1 MTSSA
6 YSSGVFLALVL
17 SVLMA
22 TVSVC
27 LSSQSQ
33 ADPVDQPD
41 LSVHNILP
49 SYRTEGIFVTF
60 GFILIYVIHAVFS
73 IRGAVGLF
81 ILAA

>member
-6 YSSGVFLALVL
+6 SSVVSLALML

-49 SYRTEGIFVTF
+49 SYRTEGIFVT
-60 GFILIYVIHAVFS
+60 V
-73 IRGAVGLF
+73 
-81 ILAA
+81 